1 MGRAI
6 LVGGLVVGTLDAL
19 DAVIF
24 FGVRN
29 GAAPIRIFQSIAAG
43 VLGRASFQGG
53 MRSAILG
60 FALHYLIAFFIA
72 TAFVVLSRLIP
83 ALLDHAILSGM
94 VYGVAVYFVMNYI
107 VIPLSATQRGPFVTA
122 VFING
127 ILIHAFGVG
136 LPSALAA
143 RAFMRK

>member
-24 FGVRN
+24 FGFR

-53 MRSAILG
+53 IQSAVLG
-60 FALHYLIAFFIA
+60 FALHYLVAFLIV
-72 TAFVVLSRLIP
+72 TAFVVLGRVMPS
-83 ALLDHAILSGM
+83 LLDHAVIAGI
-94 VYGVAVYFVMNYI
+94 VYGVAVYFVMNYV
-107 VIPLSATQRGPFVTA
+107 VIPLSATSRGPFVTA

-143 RAFMRK
+143 RAFMK

>member
-24 FGVRN
+24 FGLRN
-29 GAAPIRIFQSIAAG
+29 GTAPIRIFQSIAAG

-53 MRSAILG
+53 MQSAVLG
-60 FALHYLIAFFIA
+60 FALHYLVAFLIV
-72 TAFVVLSRLIP
+72 TAFVVLGRLMP
-83 ALLDHAILSGM
+83 SLLDHAVIAGI
-94 VYGVAVYFVMNYI
+94 VYGVAVYFVMNYL
-107 VIPLSATQRGPFVTA
+107 VIPLSATSRAPFVMA
-122 VFING
+122 VFVNG

-136 LPSALAA
+136 LPSALSA
-143 RAFMRK
+143 RAFR